1 MNTSLGKIFHL
12 ASWIT
17 TFSDFCLSYLMT
29 STTKMLEDVTY
40 KKMFYKT
47 SQNSQRNTCATFQK
61 HSNCWLPLT
70 SHQILRDV
78 FLNKLWENDVETKSY
93 VKTDWRLILF
103 SQGLL
108 TRKFLQ
114 FWQYFAVTMI
124 YSCLRPFWRC
134 SHASMRSMRLFPFME
149 MSF

>member
-1 MNTSLGKIFHL
+1 MENFSTRLLNNYFFWSLSVLFDDKHNKNVRGSH
-12 ASWIT
+12 SH
-17 TFSDFCLSYLMT
+17 
-29 STTKMLEDVTY
+29 VTY

-61 HSNCWLPLT
+61 PSNCWLPLT
-70 SHQILRDV
+70 THQILWDF
-78 FLNKLWENDVETKSY
+78 FLNKLWENGVETKSY

-134 SHASMRSMRLFPFME
+134 SHANMRSMRLFPFME